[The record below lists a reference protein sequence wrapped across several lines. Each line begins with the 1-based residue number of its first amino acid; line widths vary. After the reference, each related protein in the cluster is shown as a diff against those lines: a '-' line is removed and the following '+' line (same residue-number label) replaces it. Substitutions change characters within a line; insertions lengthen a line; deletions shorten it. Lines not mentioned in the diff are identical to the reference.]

1 MEQTMESGVSPTL
14 VEKLY
19 NIMSDV
25 SYIQKD
31 RKNTFHNYTYASEAA
46 IKNAVHSALAKYRVL
61 FFPVQAHVMSLERGH
76 GAKQDENLTTIKL
89 SYEFINVDNPTERLS
104 GSFEGTGSDK
114 GDKGAYKAITGAIKY
129 ALTSTFLIGTGDQV
143 AADPENDEPP
153 ADKDNSP
160 AARKQDAKIAAQEA
174 QLIAQRKIQDLQ
186 KEQPKPK
193 LEVPP
198 AFQKI
203 LDNVGTSK
211 DLILA
216 KLSDLAMELLDSYD
230 GNVSKYQTLENGLI
244 SRYGGLQFAD
254 MPVNDL
260 RRVLYHVWK
269 EIELG
274 NKREPQENPVL
285 QKVVAEMPPVN
296 VSSDAPPFWTEQPM
310 EARKASPE
318 YAAAEARKQAG
329 TSYDENTKGKRGKR

>member
-1 MEQTMESGVSPTL
+1 MGEAMSTGEVSLTL

-129 ALTSTFLIGTGDQV
+129 ALTSTFLIETGDQV

-153 ADKDNSP
+153 A
-160 AARKQDAKIAAQEA
+160 
-174 QLIAQRKIQDLQ
+174 
-186 KEQPKPK
+186 
-193 LEVPP
+193 
-198 AFQKI
+198 
-203 LDNVGTSK
+203 
-211 DLILA
+211 
-216 KLSDLAMELLDSYD
+216 
-230 GNVSKYQTLENGLI
+230 
-244 SRYGGLQFAD
+244 
-254 MPVNDL
+254 
-260 RRVLYHVWK
+260 
-269 EIELG
+269 
-274 NKREPQENPVL
+274 
-285 QKVVAEMPPVN
+285 
-296 VSSDAPPFWTEQPM
+296 
-310 EARKASPE
+310 
-318 YAAAEARKQAG
+318 
-329 TSYDENTKGKRGKR
+329 

>member
-1 MEQTMESGVSPTL
+1 MESGVSPTL

-129 ALTSTFLIGTGDQV
+129 ALTSTFLIETGDQV

-216 KLSDLAMELLDSYD
+216 KLSDLSMELLESYGENTTKYATFQDS
-230 GNVSKYQTLENGLI
+230 LLA
-244 SRYGGLQFAD
+244 RYGAKTFPD
-254 MPVNDL
+254 MPVADL

-274 NKREPQENPVL
+274 AKREPQENPVL
-285 QKVVAEMPPVN
+285 QKVVAEMPIGTGAD
-296 VSSDAPPFWTEQPM
+296 SPPFWVSEPWD
-310 EARKASPE
+310 ARKDSPE

-329 TSYDENTKGKRGKR
+329 TSYDENTKGKRGKK

>member
-114 GDKGAYKAITGAIKY
+114 GDKGAYKAITGALKY
-129 ALTSTFLIGTGDQV
+129 ALTSTFLIETGDQV
-143 AADPENDEPP
+143 AADPENDERTE
-153 ADKDNSP
+153 DTS

-174 QLIAQRKIQDLQ
+174 ALIAQRKIDELKKQ
-186 KEQPKPK
+186 EQPKPK

-203 LDNVGTSK
+203 LDNVG
-211 DLILA
+211 
-216 KLSDLAMELLDSYD
+216 
-230 GNVSKYQTLENGLI
+230 
-244 SRYGGLQFAD
+244 
-254 MPVNDL
+254 
-260 RRVLYHVWK
+260 
-269 EIELG
+269 
-274 NKREPQENPVL
+274 
-285 QKVVAEMPPVN
+285 
-296 VSSDAPPFWTEQPM
+296 
-310 EARKASPE
+310 
-318 YAAAEARKQAG
+318 
-329 TSYDENTKGKRGKR
+329 